1 MEPVG
6 SLPHSQVLAT
16 CPYPV
21 PARSSPYPHI
31 PILENPSYFYP
42 PFHSWVS
49 QEVSFP
55 RVSPPTPCICLSSV
69 SYALHTPPI
78 SFFSILSTKQY
89 WVRSTH
95 RSLSSSLCSF
105 LHSLVI
111 SSLLGPNILLSTLFS
126 ETFGLRSSLNTIMK
140 YEGKKLCMGIDKICS
155 KLCQSNGLFLWVR
168 LRDLWQ
174 SQNYWKTDIPVKFC
188 MRR

>member
-1 MEPVG
+1 MEPLG

-31 PILENPSYFYP
+31 PIPENPSYFYP

-140 YEGKKLCMGIDKICS
+140 YEGKKNCVWELIRSAPNCVKVMVFFYGWGLGICDNRKIIERPTF
-155 KLCQSNGLFLWVR
+155 Q
-168 LRDLWQ
+168 
-174 SQNYWKTDIPVKFC
+174 
-188 MRR
+188 